1 MKNQDITIRKLEE
14 TIEEYKESIEDK
26 VQEAVTIR
34 TAEIEEAS
42 SNQVREVR
50 ENHHMLEKRLASA
63 VEAMKQAQASA
74 DRAQTHLFETTS
86 QSEMRISAMQSERD
100 LQSAASERADARIAE
115 LEKEIEV
122 LKSIS
127 TIN

>member
-14 TIEEYKESIEDK
+14 TIEEYKESIEGK

-63 VEAMKQAQASA
+63 VEAMKQASTAW
-74 DRAQTHLFETTS
+74 T
-86 QSEMRISAMQSERD
+86 RD
-100 LQSAASERADARIAE
+100 F
-115 LEKEIEV
+115 
-122 LKSIS
+122 
-127 TIN
+127 